1 MIELASWIDGAE
13 SRDVDVG
20 DRGLQY
26 GDGLFETVAAPGG
39 APRLLDAHLD
49 RLERGCRAL
58 SIPTPDRVL
67 LAEEIGRA
75 ARKAPNTIVKL
86 IVTRGS
92 ALARGYGHTGKEVAR
107 RIVLAYAWPD
117 GGRAFQAPARVD
129 YTQMRLAEHPQLA
142 GLKLLGR
149 HDLVL
154 ARQEAQ
160 RRGWGD
166 ALLRAPD
173 GRVICGSMSNLF
185 VVLGGELVTPSLD
198 RCGVAGVMRGAVV
211 GIARE
216 SSIPVLE
223 RDLGAADLDE
233 AEDAFLTNAL
243 WGAWPIGRLV
253 GRPLVQGALSR
264 RIQGLLTARLAGKG

>member
-1 MIELASWIDGAE
+1 MIEIASWIDGTE
-13 SRDVDVG
+13 GRSVDVG
-20 DRGLQY
+20 DRGLQF
-26 GDGLFETVAAPGG
+26 GDGLFETLAAPGG
-39 APRLLDAHLD
+39 VPRLLTAHLD

-58 SIPTPDRVL
+58 SIAMPDRAL
-67 LAEEIGRA
+67 LAGEIERA
-75 ARKAPNTIVKL
+75 ARKSPNTIVKL
-86 IVTRGS
+86 IATRGS
-92 ALARGYGHTGKEVAR
+92 ALARGYGPAGKEATR
-107 RIVLAYAWPD
+107 RMVLAYAWPD
-117 GGRAFQAPARVD
+117 SERAFRAPARVD

-160 RRGWGD
+160 RRSWGD

-198 RCGVAGVMRGAVV
+198 RCGVAGVMRDAVL

-216 SSIPVLE
+216 ASIPVLE

-243 WGAWPIGRLV
+243 WGLWPIGRLV

-264 RIQGLLTARLAGKG
+264 RLHALLTTRLAGKG